1 MFSILKKEI
10 NSFFSTSIGYLVIGI
25 FLITNGLFIWVFKGE
40 FNILD
45 YGFAD
50 LSGYYF
56 IAPWIFIFL
65 IPAITMKS
73 FSEEKKQGTLET
85 LLTTPINNWQL
96 VLGKFLGAFTLII
109 LALLPTLLYI
119 YTVYQ
124 LGNPIGNIDLGST
137 FGAYTGLL
145 GIAMIYCAIG
155 IFTSSISNNQIVAFI
170 VAVFICFSFYYG
182 FEGLG
187 EITGT
192 SIEKIGIKGH
202 FNNISKGIIDTRD
215 IIYFFSI
222 TGLFLFFTSLT
233 LTKK

>member
-1 MFSILKKEI
+1 MLAILKKEI

-25 FLITNGLFIWVFKGE
+25 FLITNGLFIWVLKGD

-73 FSEEKKQGTLET
+73 FSEEKKQGTLEL
-85 LLTTPINNWQL
+85 LLTRPISNWQL
-96 VLGKFLGAFTLII
+96 VLGKFLGAFTLIL

-124 LGNPIGNIDLGST
+124 LGNPVGNIDLGST
-137 FGAYTGLL
+137 IGAYVGLL
-145 GIAMIYCAIG
+145 GIAIIYCAIG

-170 VAVFICFSFYYG
+170 LAIFLCFTLYYG
-182 FEGLG
+182 FEGLS

-192 SIEKIGIKGH
+192 SIEKIGIKSH

-215 IIYFFSI
+215 IMYFFSI
-222 TGLFLFFTSLT
+222 SALFLFFTSLT